1 MPVLVF
7 KNFIHKDFFQMT
19 IEDLL
24 TYLTIDK
31 TGLFLFFILLP
42 IITILITVVSSG
54 RSLEK
59 PYSYV
64 YSVLLFVV
72 CIPGVLSVTLW
83 VYSMFFERKAIWQLP
98 FFVYYLPIIIMAIC
112 IYILKKKRISIRR
125 LPWTGELYEFL
136 VLLIITFASILII
149 MKLQIINFS
158 RLWQLGIF
166 AVLCFSTLYLLWKRM
181 ASLR

>member
-1 MPVLVF
+1 
-7 KNFIHKDFFQMT
+7 MT

-42 IITILITVVSSG
+42 IITILITAISAG

-59 PYSYV
+59 PYSYA
-64 YSVLLFVV
+64 YSVLLFAVS
-72 CIPGVLSVTLW
+72 IPGVLSVTLW
-83 VYSMFFERKAIWQLP
+83 VYSMFFERKSIWQLP

-136 VLLIITFASILII
+136 VLLIITFASILIM
-149 MKLQIINFS
+149 MKLNIINFS
-158 RLWQLGIF
+158 RPWQLGIF
-166 AVLCFSTLYLLWKRM
+166 AVLCLSTLHLLWKRM

>member
-1 MPVLVF
+1 
-7 KNFIHKDFFQMT
+7 MT

-24 TYLTIDK
+24 TYITNDK
-31 TGLFLFFILLP
+31 AALFLFFILLP
-42 IITILITVVSSG
+42 IATILITAISGG

-59 PYSYV
+59 PYSYL
-64 YSVLLFVV
+64 YSILLFAV
-72 CIPGVLSVTLW
+72 CIPGVLSITLW

-112 IYILKKKRISIRR
+112 IYILKKKRISIQR

-158 RLWQLGIF
+158 RPWQLGIF
-166 AVLCFSTLYLLWKRM
+166 SILCFSTLHLLWKRM